1 MAEKKRT
8 LWAIDLNGSP
18 LNQFSGNEFEIYED
32 TDGKI
37 NIAVDKKIINAE
49 SIENWNEG
57 GGGGTEVIAN
67 PELEGN
73 EDALT
78 GLEVDGTKYKVDASN
93 YSKEYEGQDV
103 TYKDERL
110 TSTAYNRLTTTST
123 IEANENDGNGAVIET
138 NTSTQPAW
146 GEITTEVKLVDV
158 EGEVYEGA
166 SITMEAHVDGETGD
180 PSSSIDIK
188 GNENGVG
195 AQINIGG
202 ENDTVN
208 INGQP
213 YSPGTEV
220 IANPTLAGTEA
231 NLTGLQVG
239 NNKYKVP
246 QGGGASVDSTPLF
259 SGQLDFSTDNVIL
272 PTVTSYNYP
281 EVNMEDVN
289 NWINWLGFPLERMV
303 IKVDVY
309 KPTDT
314 WVAVPI
320 PIDAVGETSISIMV
334 PLGEAVQ
341 VHRFGTGGSEGD
353 GEWAHCMRLRHRFNA
368 GFYNRGTPWELGDC
382 AYSGDLS
389 EFNFELS
396 YPSSF
401 SEIEHICSIFGAGTP
416 LGKTVTYPNMDNN
429 WYSYTVVLGQDAN
442 SNECSCYHQGNIQE
456 HPAPENGEE

>member
-1 MAEKKRT
+1 MAEKKRI

-67 PELEGN
+67 P
-73 EDALT
+73 
-78 GLEVDGTKYKVDASN
+78 
-93 YSKEYEGQDV
+93 
-103 TYKDERL
+103 
-110 TSTAYNRLTTTST
+110 
-123 IEANENDGNGAVIET
+123 
-138 NTSTQPAW
+138 
-146 GEITTEVKLVDV
+146 
-158 EGEVYEGA
+158 
-166 SITMEAHVDGETGD
+166 
-180 PSSSIDIK
+180 
-188 GNENGVG
+188 
-195 AQINIGG
+195 
-202 ENDTVN
+202 
-208 INGQP
+208 
-213 YSPGTEV
+213 
-220 IANPTLAGTEA
+220 TLAGTEA

-246 QGGGASVDSTPLF
+246 QGVDSTPLF

-281 EVNMEDVN
+281 EVNMSDVN
-289 NWINWLGFPLERMV
+289 NWINWLGYPLERMV

-314 WVAVPI
+314 WIPISI
-320 PIDAVGETSISIMV
+320 PIDSLANATISIMV

-341 VHRFGTGGSEGD
+341 IHSFGTGGSEGD
-353 GEWAHCMRLRHRFNA
+353 SVWAQCMRLQHNFNK
-368 GFYNRGTPWELGDC
+368 GFYDLGTPWEIGEC
-382 AYSGDLS
+382 AYSGDTS

-396 YPSSF
+396 YPLSF
-401 SEIEHICSIFGAGTP
+401 NKLEYVCSVFGAGVP
-416 LGKTVTYPNMDNN
+416 LGKTITYSNMDNN
-429 WYSYTVVLGQDAN
+429 WYSYTVVFGQDAN